1 LAEVT
6 ERIACGHTESEIMPL
21 ADTVAVQ
28 DVLGEVADQLG
39 MRVVE
44 GPAELP

>member
-1 LAEVT
+1 MAEVT